1 MSKGEVLI
9 ILAILGS
16 LSLGLLVGYFIRGK
30 NISLVGRVITVL
42 IWTLLFCLGVKVGTD
57 EKVVAEL
64 PNIGFEALMITLG
77 AVSGSLFFAWLLWRF
92 VTKRNIG

>member
-16 LSLGLLVGYFIRGK
+16 LSFGLIVGYFIRGK
-30 NISLVGRVITVL
+30 NISSVGKIITVL
-42 IWTLLFCLGVKVGTD
+42 IWVLLFCLGVKVGTD

-64 PNIGFEALMITLG
+64 PKIGLEALAITLG
-77 AVSGSLFFAWLLWRF
+77 AVIGSMFFAWLLWRI
-92 VTKRNIG
+92 VIKRNQN